1 MQQSERLYFTCSI
14 FTGVKKRLETRYQI
28 PHLVQNICISVYLY
42 DVLGNFQG
50 YILTHGYDT
59 IDVLLNFKNISPL
72 TSSTITMTGLK
83 KWKYVNLNISGA
95 KQVLRIKKHNSY
107 FWKGIWHTI
116 NVLILR
122 RQSITQPTTLFRFNV

>member
-42 DVLGNFQG
+42 DVRGNFQG
-50 YILTHGYDT
+50 YILTHGYYT

-72 TSSTITMTGLK
+72 TSSTITMTDRKNG
-83 KWKYVNLNISGA
+83 NI
-95 KQVLRIKKHNSY
+95 QI
-107 FWKGIWHTI
+107 
-116 NVLILR
+116 
-122 RQSITQPTTLFRFNV
+122 